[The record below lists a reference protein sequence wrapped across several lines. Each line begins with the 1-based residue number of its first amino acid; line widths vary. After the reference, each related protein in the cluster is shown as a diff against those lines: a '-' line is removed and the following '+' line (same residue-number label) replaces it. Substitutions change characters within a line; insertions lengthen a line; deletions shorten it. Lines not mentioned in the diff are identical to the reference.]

1 MRKTW
6 NKHEGDVSIGR
17 FRQQASLW
25 RSAADFNWFL
35 LKMFQKQ
42 LWDLRY
48 HCNYKSVLSYKKTPA
63 IETSGTT
70 CNYTSICWSNQAWLY
85 LALPGR
91 DFILH
96 RCNWYWS
103 CHCSKVNWYFS
114 VRASWCQHS
123 QNLGISRQLRIVEFQ
138 NIFPSF
144 WKSVSIS
151 WFSDISRT
159 QSECFLIG
167 IQLPNEA
174 ASEAL
179 RPTIRGTILCA
190 TIIRVNTM
198 TITQNDSSLR
208 FPETHTRTELFCHKI
223 YIQDVSL
230 FLLDSPAAVFLWIP
244 CSVNLLSIGEF

>member
-1 MRKTW
+1 MLAAVAS
-6 NKHEGDVSIGR
+6 VSN
-17 FRQQASLW
+17 QVCD
-25 RSAADFNWFL
+25 AAQLISTDFCWKCFKSNFEI
-35 LKMFQKQ
+35 
-42 LWDLRY
+42 WDIIAITKV
-48 HCNYKSVLSYKKTPA
+48 CWVITKTPA
-63 IETSGTT
+63 NRTSDQTH
-70 CNYTSICWSNQAWLY
+70 NYTSICWSNQAWLY

-144 WKSVSIS
+144 WKYVSIS

-159 QSECFLIG
+159 QSECSLIG

-208 FPETHTRTELFCHKI
+208 FPETHTRPDLFCHKI

-244 CSVNLLSIGEF
+244 CSVNLLTIGEF